1 MTMEKQRSLRQYL
14 GLVGA
19 GFAIGAANVIPGV
32 SGGTMAFVLG
42 IYEELI
48 LAIGRVSD
56 LGFVKTLLRLQLRK
70 ALNGLPWRLL
80 LAVGVGVLLA
90 VVSLAPVLERSFES
104 RPVLVWGFFFGLVLA
119 SIPMVFRHLERPR
132 SAGTLTSVALG
143 AVTTFAFVGLVPVTT
158 PEAPWFIALSGA
170 IAISGMILP
179 GVSGAFILVLLG
191 KYRYILAAVNDR
203 DVTVLLFFGI
213 GIAAGLVGFVR
224 FLSWLLEHH
233 REVTIAALV
242 GMMAGSLRKVWPWK
256 EVLETTVDR
265 HGGLL
270 PIVESNILP
279 SWNGETAVAVGLA
292 LLGLFMVWMLERAS
306 KEL

>member
-1 MTMEKQRSLRQYL
+1 MVA
-14 GLVGA
+14 G

-32 SGGTMAFVLG
+32 SGGTMAFILG

-56 LGFVKTLLRLQLRK
+56 PGFVKALLRLQLRE

-80 LAVGVGVLLA
+80 LAVGIGALLA
-90 VVSLAPVLERSFES
+90 VASLAPILERSFDS
-104 RPVLVWGFFFGLVLA
+104 HPVLVWGFFFGLVLA
-119 SIPMVFRHLERPR
+119 SIPMVFRHLDRPR
-132 SAGTLTSVALG
+132 SAATLTSVALG
-143 AVTTFAFVGLVPVTT
+143 AVSTFALVGLVPVTT

-170 IAISGMILP
+170 LAISGMVLP
-179 GVSGAFILVLLG
+179 GVSGSFILVLLG

-203 DVTVLLFFGI
+203 DATVLLFFGI

-224 FLSWLLEHH
+224 FLNWLLKHH
-233 REVTIAALV
+233 REIMIAALV

-270 PIVESNILP
+270 PIVERNILP
-279 SWNGETAVAVGLA
+279 SWNGETAVAVALA
-292 LLGLFMVWMLERAS
+292 VLGLLLVWMLERAS
-306 KEL
+306 KRL